1 MPTPSLVD
9 HLLQGVEFPSRE
21 ELPAPGA
28 YQPVGQPGYDG
39 NPFIECIGD
48 HILGVP
54 EFTETVASQLPLAP
68 KGGIQ
73 ISSNSVL
80 TALASSHVHRVIYPT
95 PSLDRINARFLEVLS
110 QGYLARNPFDRVGG
124 NRVFY
129 MLSTMEPG
137 QLSQRVQSVD
147 AGVPPSFVVMGTS
160 GMGKTFAT
168 RFVLGRLP
176 QAYQHREYRGRRL
189 AVKQVIWLYVS
200 CPPTGSLKAL
210 LFEVL
215 LALDLVLGTDYYRRW
230 LNSRYSTDVL
240 LINVALVLYTHN
252 LGVLVLDELQHLKA
266 RGYAETES
274 LLNFFV
280 ALMNFLSIPLVCIG
294 TYASLN
300 VLEGTLRNP
309 RRLTGAGCI
318 EMPRYERNDPVRAP
332 LEDYYCGHLPMPK
345 NPDEATA
352 LRGRIYDIYQGIH
365 TLLPNLV
372 QRTLAEMAY
381 RRAPHLNDSILNY
394 YQRVELRLL
403 SKALDALRRRDADA
417 ALKFDDLVSDE
428 VAQSWRA
435 EQAKIDVERAR
446 RSREKAESKGAT
458 LPKGS
463 RTFELAEFPSG
474 HITDADVAREV
485 KRTRAIFGDGDL
497 YAAFQHQGLLA
508 EEILKGKYPAVGAG

>member
-1 MPTPSLVD
+1 MPALSRVD
-9 HLLQGVEFPSRE
+9 HLLQGVEFPSME
-21 ELPAPGA
+21 DLPAPEV
-28 YQPVGQPGYDG
+28 YQPIGQPGYDG

-54 EFTETVASQLPLAP
+54 DFTETVTSLLPSAP
-68 KGGIQ
+68 KGGIR
-73 ISSNSVL
+73 ISRNSVL
-80 TALASSHVHRVIYPT
+80 TALASSHVHRLVYPT
-95 PSLDRINARFLEVLS
+95 PSLDRINARFLEVIP
-110 QGYLARNPFDRVGG
+110 QGYIARNPLNRVGR

-147 AGVPPSFVVMGTS
+147 VGVPPSFVVMGTS

-168 RFVLGRLP
+168 RFVLGRIP
-176 QAYQHREYRGRRL
+176 QVYQHSQYRGRRF

-215 LALDLVLGTDYYRRW
+215 LALDLELGTDYYRRW

-294 TYASLN
+294 TYAALN

-318 EMPRYERNDPVRAP
+318 EMPRYERDDDVRAP
-332 LEDYYCGHLPMPK
+332 LEDYYCGYLPMPK
-345 NPDEATA
+345 NQEEARA
-352 LRGRIYDIYQGIH
+352 LRGRIYGIYQGIH

-381 RRAPHLNDSILNY
+381 RGAPHLNDSILNY

-403 SKALDALRRRDADA
+403 AKPLDALRRRDADA

-428 VAQSWRA
+428 VAQRWRA
-435 EQAKIDVERAR
+435 EQSKIDDVRKGRE
-446 RSREKAESKGAT
+446 REKAKSKGAT

-463 RTFELAEFPSG
+463 RTFELAEFPCG
-474 HITDADVAREV
+474 HITDADIAREV

-497 YAAFQHQGLLA
+497 YAAFKQHGLLA
-508 EEILKGKYPAVGAG
+508 EEILQGKYPSADAG